1 MERQILMKLPI
12 VVVEPGDI
20 LFFRS
25 LSIAERYL
33 EPIDIRNNE
42 YVAYDSEGRLLLLV
56 LCEHTVKIELEE
68 EEPTHADKLK
78 EAVLA
83 FFTEVGFAT
92 DLLSQASLEELILEG
107 ISNYETK

>member
-1 MERQILMKLPI
+1 MKLPI
-12 VVVEPGDI
+12 IVVESGDI

-33 EPIDIRNNE
+33 EPVDVRNNE
-42 YVAYDSEGRLLLLV
+42 YVAYDSEGRLLRLV
-56 LCEHTVKIELEE
+56 LSEHTVKIELEE
-68 EEPTHADKLK
+68 EEPTNADKLK
-78 EAVLA
+78 EALLA

-92 DLLSQASLEELILEG
+92 DLLLQASLEELILEG